1 VSHSTAISK
10 GKIFPMISK
19 FDAIRPY
26 DNADLSI
33 VLNKLV
39 NNQEFINTLVAFR
52 FAKWP
57 AVTKPILAFF
67 IKRFVTKKIATIH
80 SLRDFQRLVEP
91 YMKRM
96 IKKTTASLTVTGLET
111 LDLSTPCLFVSNHRD
126 IALDPAF
133 INWVLHLNKQ
143 DTVRIAVGDNLL
155 SKDWV
160 ADLIRL
166 NKCFVVQRSV
176 AGRREKLAAA
186 KLLSEYIYYSL
197 QTDKQHLW
205 IAQREGRAKDGI
217 DLTNPAIVSMLTLNK
232 PKTSDF
238 AEYVREL
245 RIVPVSISYEF
256 DPCDMSK
263 AKELSHA
270 EKEGGYDKPD
280 NEDMRSIVNGI
291 TGQKGKVNVHFGKL
305 LGKGSLNAKEV
316 AATIDAEILAGYQ
329 IFPIA
334 QVALDILV
342 ASNTEGEFKLAELDR
357 GVSKEEVFAVDYLNQ
372 RLQQL
377 TPNEQKK
384 LLLMYANPLLRQ
396 QASLCSG

>member
-1 VSHSTAISK
+1 
-10 GKIFPMISK
+10 MISK

-33 VLNKLV
+33 VLNTLV
-39 NNQEFINTLVAFR
+39 NNQEFIDTLVAFR
-52 FAKWP
+52 FEQWP

-96 IKKTTASLTVTGLET
+96 IIKTTTSLKVTGLET

-133 INWVLHLNKQ
+133 INWVLHLNQQ

-166 NKCFVVQRSV
+166 NKCFVVQRSL

-186 KLLSEYIYYSL
+186 QLLSEYIYYSL

-238 AEYVREL
+238 AEYVKEL

-256 DPCDMSK
+256 DPCDISK

-291 TGQKGKVNVHFGKL
+291 TGQKGKVSVHFGNL
-305 LGKGSLNAKEV
+305 VGEGSVNAKEV
-316 AATIDAEILAGYQ
+316 AAAIDAEILAGYQ
-329 IFPIA
+329 IFPTA
-334 QVALDILV
+334 HVALDILN
-342 ASNTEGEFKLAELDR
+342 ASNAEGEFKLAELDR
-357 GVSKEEVFAVDYLNQ
+357 EVSAEQAFAVDYLNK
-372 RLQQL
+372 RLHHI

-396 QASLCSG
+396 QASLASG